1 MDATANTLDEVRDV
15 IVATLGLQDRAGSLN
30 ASTGLLGELPELD
43 SLAVVELITAL
54 EDRFGF
60 EADEADVT
68 AEVFETLGSLA
79 GFVEANRP

>member
-1 MDATANTLDEVRDV
+1 MDATATTLDEVRDV
-15 IVATLGLQDRAGSLN
+15 VAETLGLQDRAGSLD
-30 ASTGLLGELPELD
+30 ASTPLLGELPELD

-60 EADEADVT
+60 EADESEVT